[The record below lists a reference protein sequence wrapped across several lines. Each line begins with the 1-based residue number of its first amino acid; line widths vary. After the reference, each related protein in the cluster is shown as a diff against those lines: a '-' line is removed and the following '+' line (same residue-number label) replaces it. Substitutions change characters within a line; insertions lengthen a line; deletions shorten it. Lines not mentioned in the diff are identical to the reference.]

1 MNILCL
7 DQASKSMPSNIF
19 EKFWADEWGDDAF
32 ESGLLKDVAESAW
45 EAAMEYTR
53 TADQASKSMPPLLV
67 FTVYGTPQ
75 PQGSSRAFFRP
86 GMKRPVITS
95 DNPKNKPWRQELS
108 GTAQHEMGE
117 LALIERPH
125 AVRVEAFFY
134 FDKPKS
140 TPRAVNHK
148 TTKPDLDKLA
158 RSLLDGLTGI
168 VFEDD
173 SQVTQCWVSKFFG
186 SPARA
191 EIRVTS
197 MEEACNVRSAPERCA
212 LPTPSTSLKA

>member
-1 MNILCL
+1 
-7 DQASKSMPSNIF
+7 
-19 EKFWADEWGDDAF
+19 
-32 ESGLLKDVAESAW
+32 
-45 EAAMEYTR
+45 
-53 TADQASKSMPPLLV
+53 MPPLLV

-95 DNPKNKPWRQELS
+95 ANPKNKPWRQEVS
-108 GTAQHEMGE
+108 GTAEHHMGE
-117 LALIERPH
+117 MPPLPRET

-140 TPRAVNHK
+140 APKRVSHK

-168 VFEDD
+168 AFEDD

-191 EIRVTS
+191 EIRVTP
-197 MEEACNVRSAPERCA
+197 MEETACCAPNAKLQPELLKPLMA
-212 LPTPSTSLKA
+212 LME

>member
-1 MNILCL
+1 
-7 DQASKSMPSNIF
+7 MP
-19 EKFWADEWGDDAF
+19 G
-32 ESGLLKDVAESAW
+32 
-45 EAAMEYTR
+45 
-53 TADQASKSMPPLLV
+53 PLLV
-67 FTVYGTPQ
+67 FTVFGTPQ

-95 DNPKNKPWRQELS
+95 ANPKNKPWRQEIS

-117 LALIERPH
+117 LAPADRATP
-125 AVRVEAFFY
+125 VRVEAFFY

-140 TPRAVNHK
+140 TPKRTKHK

-168 VFEDD
+168 AFEDD

-191 EIRVTS
+191 EIRVTP
-197 MEEACNVRSAPERCA
+197 MEDPCA
-212 LPTPSTSLKA
+212 VPNAKHPCGLSKPVMVLTE